1 MLPFQVQRPLPAG
14 QLHSPDMP
22 VRVAAH
28 HHTRKIKERRR
39 GGQPDGFESLPE
51 SRMNFDRAAR
61 GTGPSLA
68 AGS

>member
-1 MLPFQVQRPLPAG
+1 
-14 QLHSPDMP
+14 MP